1 MYLIQKVKI
10 FYVKR
15 LAMKNPSFQ
24 SMPLSCSHSLPT
36 FLLYKLIFF
45 STVVTVYPSTGAHW
59 RNLFVY

>member
-1 MYLIQKVKI
+1 
-10 FYVKR
+10 
-15 LAMKNPSFQ
+15 MKNPSFQ